1 MQRVRVAEGCER
13 CPELVANRRCVVHG
27 YGAPDARVCWIG
39 EAPGYKG
46 GDRTG
51 IPFTRDR
58 SGVRLQ
64 RLLIDLGL
72 SNEADPRAERPHL
85 RCFVTNVV
93 RCNPPA
99 NRTPRSKE
107 IENCLPYLWQELDL
121 LRPSIVVPIGNV
133 ALQAIFPR
141 LIGPSPLTISQ
152 VHARVFS
159 ANGVTVVPMRHPAR
173 ISNADLDRFRQV
185 MAALLPA

>member
-1 MQRVRVAEGCER
+1 
-13 CPELVANRRCVVHG
+13 
-27 YGAPDARVCWIG
+27 
-39 EAPGYKG
+39 
-46 GDRTG
+46 
-51 IPFTRDR
+51 
-58 SGVRLQ
+58 
-64 RLLIDLGL
+64 
-72 SNEADPRAERPHL
+72 
-85 RCFVTNVV
+85 VTNVV

-133 ALQAIFPR
+133 ALQAIFLR